1 VTDWFKKFLKDLP
14 TLILSFLL
22 AVAVWISAVS
32 AADPNDTRQYPDTV
46 KVEVLGLDPELSLL
60 GDIPKTVIVTI
71 TAPSSIWNTLLATPD
86 VINAYLDLSDKN
98 VGDYDVK
105 IKTQVDARP
114 VEVVSVEPAIVS
126 VHLEKSAVV
135 SLPVELMT
143 QGEAATG
150 YDIGTPS
157 FSESTANITGPESQ
171 IAQIDKV
178 IAPIN
183 IEGAL
188 QTLSQEVRL
197 RAVNK
202 DGGTID
208 NISIAPDSVT
218 VTLPV
223 ESLSGYRNLAVKAV
237 VSGQLAAG
245 YRLTNISVLPPT
257 VTVYSANTELVTQL
271 PGYIETAVI
280 SITSAKSDIDMGVS
294 LKLPSGITVVG
305 DQTVSVHIGISPIEN
320 SVTIQNIKVELI
332 GLPEGMQAVISPEY
346 VSVIVSGPLN
356 LLNQLTSA
364 QVHVSVDVTGKQVGT
379 YQLTPIVEVTISE
392 LRIESILPGTIEI
405 HLTTIQ

>member
-1 VTDWFKKFLKDLP
+1 MTDWFRKFLKDLP
-14 TLILSFLL
+14 TLILSLLL
-22 AVAVWISAVS
+22 AVAVWISAVT
-32 AADPNDTRQYPDTV
+32 AADPNETRQYPEAV
-46 KVEVLGLDPELSLL
+46 KVEVLGLDPGLSMI
-60 GDIPKTVIVTI
+60 GNIPENVIVTI
-71 TAPSSIWNTLLATPD
+71 TAPSSIWSSLLNTPD
-86 VINAYLDLSDKN
+86 VIKAYLDLSDKK
-98 VGDYDVK
+98 VGDYEVK
-105 IKTQVDARP
+105 IKTQLDARP
-114 VEVVSVEPAIVS
+114 VEVISVEPALVS
-126 VHLEKSAVV
+126 VHLEKSAVI
-135 SLPVELMT
+135 SLPVVLMT

-150 YDIGTPS
+150 YDIGLPS
-157 FSESTANITGPESQ
+157 FSESTANITGPDSL
-171 IAQIDKV
+171 ISQIDKV

-197 RAVNK
+197 RAVDK
-202 DGGTID
+202 DGGTIE
-208 NISIAPDSVT
+208 NISIAPVSVT

-245 YRLTNISVLPPT
+245 YRLSNISVLPPT
-257 VTVYSANTELVTQL
+257 VTVYSADTELVTQL
-271 PGYIETAVI
+271 PGYIETSVI
-280 SITSAKSDIDMGVS
+280 SITSAKSDIDIGVS

-320 SVTIQNIKVELI
+320 SVTIQNVKVELI
-332 GLPEGMQAVISPEY
+332 GLPDGLKAVISPEY

-379 YQLTPIVEVTISE
+379 YQLTPIIEVTISE

>member
-1 VTDWFKKFLKDLP
+1 VIDWLKKFLKDLP

-22 AVAVWISAVS
+22 AVAVWISAVT
-32 AADPNDTRQYPDTV
+32 AADPNDTRQFPEAV

-60 GDIPKTVIVTI
+60 GDIPDTVIVTI
-71 TAPSSIWNTLLATPD
+71 TAPSSIWNTFLANPD
-86 VINAYLDLSDKN
+86 VVKAYLDLSDKK
-98 VGDYDVK
+98 VGDYEVK
-105 IKTQVDARP
+105 IKTQLDARP
-114 VEVVSVEPAIVS
+114 VEVISVEPALVS
-126 VHLEKSAVV
+126 VHLERSATV

-157 FSESTANITGPESQ
+157 FSESTANITGPESL
-171 IAQIDKV
+171 ISKIDKV
-178 IAPIN
+178 IAPVN
-183 IEGAL
+183 VAGAL

-197 RAVNK
+197 RAVDK
-202 DGGTID
+202 DGGTIE
-208 NISIAPDSVT
+208 NISIAPDRVT
-218 VTLPV
+218 VALPV

-245 YRLTNISVLPPT
+245 YRLSNISVLPPT
-257 VTVYSANTELVTQL
+257 VTVYSADTELVNQL
-271 PGYIETAVI
+271 PGYVETSII

-294 LKLPSGITVVG
+294 LKLPSGLTVVG

-320 SVTIQNIKVELI
+320 SITIQNIKVELI

-379 YQLTPIVEVTISE
+379 YQLPPIVEVTISE

>member
-14 TLILSFLL
+14 TLILSLLL
-22 AVAVWISAVS
+22 AVAVWISAVT
-32 AADPNDTRQYPDTV
+32 AADPNETRQYPEAV
-46 KVEVLGLDPELSLL
+46 KVEVLGLDPELSLI
-60 GDIPKTVIVTI
+60 GNIPETVIVTI
-71 TAPSSIWNTLLATPD
+71 TAPSSIWNSLLNNPD
-86 VINAYLDLSDKN
+86 VIKAYLDLSDKK
-98 VGDYDVK
+98 VGDYEVK
-105 IKTQVDARP
+105 IKTQLDARP
-114 VEVVSVEPAIVS
+114 VEVISVEPALVS
-126 VHLEKSAVV
+126 VQLEKSAVV
-135 SLPVELMT
+135 SLPVELMA

-157 FSESTANITGPESQ
+157 FSESTANITGPDSL
-171 IAQIDKV
+171 IAKIDKV
-178 IAPIN
+178 IAPVN

-197 RAVNK
+197 RAVDK

-208 NISIAPDSVT
+208 NISIAPVSVT

-245 YRLTNISVLPPT
+245 YRLSNISVLPPT
-257 VTVYSANTELVTQL
+257 VTVYSADTELVTQL
-271 PGYIETAVI
+271 PGYIETSVI
-280 SITSAKSDIDMGVS
+280 SITSAKSDIDIGVS

-320 SVTIQNIKVELI
+320 SVTIQNVKVELI
-332 GLPEGMQAVISPEY
+332 GLPEGMKAVISPEY

-356 LLNQLTSA
+356 LLNQLSSA

-379 YQLTPIVEVTISE
+379 YQLTPIIEVTISE

>member
-1 VTDWFKKFLKDLP
+1 MTEWLKKFLKDLP

-22 AVAVWISAVS
+22 GVAVWISAVT
-32 AADPNDTRQYPDTV
+32 ATDPNNTRQYPEAI
-46 KVEVLGLDPELSLL
+46 KVEILGLDPEISLV
-60 GDIPKTVIVTI
+60 GDIPETVIVTI
-71 TAPSSIWNTLLATPD
+71 TAPSSVWNSLLTTPD
-86 VINAYLDLSDKN
+86 VIKAYLDLSDKK
-98 VGDYDVK
+98 VGDYELKV
-105 IKTQVDARP
+105 KTQLDVRP
-114 VEVVSVEPAIVS
+114 VEVISVEPSLVS
-126 VHLEKSAVV
+126 VHLEKSAAI
-135 SLPVELMT
+135 SLPVDLAA

-157 FSESTANITGPESQ
+157 FSESVANITGPESL
-171 IAQIDKV
+171 IAQIEQV

-197 RAVNK
+197 RAVDQ
-202 DGGTID
+202 DGKTIE
-208 NISIAPDSVT
+208 NLSIAPDSVT

-223 ESLSGYRNLAVKAV
+223 ESQSGYRNLAVKAV
-237 VSGQLAAG
+237 VSGQLAPG
-245 YRLTNISVLPPT
+245 YRLSNISVLPPT
-257 VTVYSANTELVTQL
+257 VTVYSADTELVTQL
-271 PGYIETAVI
+271 PGYIETSVI

-294 LKLPSGITVVG
+294 LKLPSSLTVVG
-305 DQTVSVHIGISPIEN
+305 DQTVTVHIGISPIEN
-320 SVTIQNIKVELI
+320 SITIQNIKVVLI
-332 GLPEGMQAVISPEY
+332 GLPDGMKAVISPEY

-364 QVHVSVDVTGKQVGT
+364 QVHVSVDVTGKQGGT

-405 HLTTIQ
+405 HLTVIQ

>member
-14 TLILSFLL
+14 TLILSLLL
-22 AVAVWISAVS
+22 AVAVWISAVT
-32 AADPNDTRQYPDTV
+32 AADPNETRQYPEAV
-46 KVEVLGLDPELSLL
+46 KVEVLGLDPELSLI
-60 GDIPKTVIVTI
+60 GNIPETVIVTI
-71 TAPSSIWNTLLATPD
+71 TAPSSIWNSLLNNPD
-86 VINAYLDLSDKN
+86 VIKAYLDLSDKK
-98 VGDYDVK
+98 VGDYEVK
-105 IKTQVDARP
+105 IKTQLDARP
-114 VEVVSVEPAIVS
+114 VEVISVEPALVS
-126 VHLEKSAVV
+126 VQLEKSAVV
-135 SLPVELMT
+135 SLPVELMA

-157 FSESTANITGPESQ
+157 FSESTANITGPDSL
-171 IAQIDKV
+171 IAKIDKV
-178 IAPIN
+178 IAPVN

-197 RAVNK
+197 RAVDK

-208 NISIAPDSVT
+208 NISIAPVSVT

-245 YRLTNISVLPPT
+245 YRLSNISVLPPT
-257 VTVYSANTELVTQL
+257 VTVYSADTELVTQL
-271 PGYIETAVI
+271 PGYIETSVI
-280 SITSAKSDIDMGVS
+280 SITSAKSDIDIGVS

-320 SVTIQNIKVELI
+320 SVTIQNVKVELI
-332 GLPEGMQAVISPEY
+332 GLPEGMKAVISPEY
-346 VSVIVSGPLN
+346 V
-356 LLNQLTSA
+356 QLSSA

-379 YQLTPIVEVTISE
+379 YQLTPIIEVTISE

>member
-1 VTDWFKKFLKDLP
+1 VTDWFRKFLKDLP

-22 AVAVWISAVS
+22 AVAVWISAVT
-32 AADPNDTRQYPDTV
+32 AADPNETRQFPEAV
-46 KVEVLGLDPELSLL
+46 KVEVLGLDPEFSLV
-60 GDIPKTVIVTI
+60 GDVPDTIIVTI
-71 TAPSSIWNTLLATPD
+71 TAPNSVWNTLLTTPD
-86 VINAYLDLSDKN
+86 VVNAYLDLSGKMA
-98 VGDYDVK
+98 GDYEIK

-114 VEVVSVEPAIVS
+114 VEVVSVEPAFVR
-126 VHLEKSAVV
+126 VHLEKSATI
-135 SLPVELMT
+135 SLPVELMP

-157 FSESTANITGPESQ
+157 FSENTANVTGPESL

-178 IAPIN
+178 IAPVN
-183 IEGAL
+183 IEGIL
-188 QTLSQEVRL
+188 QTLSQAVRL
-197 RAVNK
+197 RAVDKN
-202 DGGTID
+202 GLTVE
-208 NISIAPDSVT
+208 NVSIAPDRVT

-223 ESLSGYRNLAVKAV
+223 ESESGYRNLAVKAV
-237 VSGQLAAG
+237 VAGQLAAG
-245 YRLTNISVLPPT
+245 YRLSNISVMPPT
-257 VTVYSANTELVTQL
+257 VTVYSADTELVNQL
-271 PGYIETAVI
+271 PGYIETSVI

-294 LKLPSGITVVG
+294 LNLPSGLSVVG
-305 DQTVSVHIGISPIEN
+305 DQMVSVHIGISPIEN
-320 SVTIQNIKVELI
+320 SITIQNIKVELI
-332 GLPEGMQAVISPEY
+332 GLPEGLKAVISPEY
-346 VSVIVSGPLN
+346 VSVIVSGPLI

>member
-32 AADPNDTRQYPDTV
+32 AADPNDTRQYPEAV
-46 KVEVLGLDPELSLL
+46 KVEVLGLDPELSLV
-60 GDIPKTVIVTI
+60 GDIPETVIVTV
-71 TAPSSIWNTLLATPD
+71 TSPSSIWNTLLATPD
-86 VINAYLDLSDKN
+86 VVKAYLDLSDKK
-98 VGDYDVK
+98 VGDYEVK

-126 VHLEKSAVV
+126 VHLEKSAAV
-135 SLPVELMT
+135 SLSVELMT

-150 YDIGTPS
+150 YDIGTPT

-202 DGGTID
+202 EGGTID
-208 NISIAPDSVT
+208 NISIAPNSVT

-257 VTVYSANTELVTQL
+257 VTVYSADTELVTQL

-332 GLPEGMQAVISPEY
+332 GLPAGMQAVISPEY